1 MSEPKNRA
9 IVIQQTLEALVS
21 GTPDVTGAALVT
33 EDGLIIGSVLPAD
46 SEEDSVGGMASVLLS
61 LGGRV
66 ASELSLDELD
76 QVMIRGAKGN
86 ALMVSAGDGGLLLTL
101 MTHRAKL
108 GLVFL
113 DVKRAA
119 ITLGGLI

>member
-1 MSEPKNRA
+1 MSDPKNRA
-9 IVIQQTLEALVS
+9 QIIQDTLEALVS

-46 SEEDSVGGMASVLLS
+46 AEEDSVGGMASVLLS

-66 ASELSLDELD
+66 ASELDLSDLE

-113 DVKRAA
+113 DVRRAA
-119 ITLGGLI
+119 VTLGGLI

>member
-113 DVKRAA
+113 DVRRAA
-119 ITLGGLI
+119 VTLGGLI

>member
-1 MSEPKNRA
+1 MSGAQNRA
-9 IVIQQTLEALVS
+9 SVIQETLEALVS

-46 SEEDSVGGMASVLLS
+46 AEEDSVGGMASVLLS

-66 ASELSLDELD
+66 ASELELDELE
-76 QVMIRGAKGN
+76 QVMIRGKHGN
-86 ALMVSAGDGGLLLTL
+86 ALMVQAGDGGLLLTL
-101 MTHRAKL
+101 MNQRAKL

-119 ITLGGLI
+119 KTLGALI

>member
-1 MSEPKNRA
+1 MSDPKNRA
-9 IVIQQTLEALVS
+9 QIIQDTLEALVS

-46 SEEDSVGGMASVLLS
+46 AEEDSVGGMASVLLS

-66 ASELSLDELD
+66 ASELDLSDLE

>member
-1 MSEPKNRA
+1 MSDPKNRA
-9 IVIQQTLEALVS
+9 SIIQATLEALVS

-66 ASELSLDELD
+66 ATELSLDELE
-76 QVMIRGAKGN
+76 QVMIRGSKGN

-119 ITLGGLI
+119 VTLGGLI